1 MFVDGVM
8 YGSGTSISV
17 DIKNAT
23 NNLTV
28 GGNVAGAGYWNG
40 FISNVRVINNT
51 ALYTSNF
58 TPPSAPLTNVTN
70 TKLLCCQ
77 SNTSATEG
85 AVKPGNIT
93 ANGDVA
99 ATTFNPFNTDIN
111 TVRGQETGYPTL
123 NPLQQSLNS
132 TPTISNGN
140 LTLTKSAGGAE
151 WTNTG
156 CTMTIPKSG
165 KWFWEITW
173 TSVGGG
179 SVARCGVADSN
190 DYEFNRNTSGTGLP
204 WMGSGTGTSW
214 SCDVRGYK
222 YHDGTETTGYLPAFA
237 AGDVMGILLDRDENT
252 ITYTRNGIS
261 GGVAHSNVSP
271 DFVTPGF
278 GLHAG
283 TTNSLDVNFGQKP
296 FKFPPPDGF
305 QPLNGT
311 TILPET
317 VIIRP
322 DQYFGTTIYSGS
334 TGAGTIKDENIEF
347 TPDFVW
353 VKDRTGTEPHALYD
367 TVRGMANGNGNFYRL
382 STTSQNGNNSPTNE
396 LTSMIRGGFTANN
409 NGHIFYNSKNYV
421 SWMWKGNGGSSNTF
435 NIDDVGYANASDV
448 NMSVGALNNIAFNK
462 SQAWSSNASGGGNAA
477 KHLMAVVQEKII
489 IVTLVVHSQSVSLT
503 AISGRIWWN
512 WWWRWNSGA
521 TEHSL
526 CQMVVHCHRKKNMM
540 FFRILQN

>member
-1 MFVDGVM
+1 
-8 YGSGTSISV
+8 
-17 DIKNAT
+17 
-23 NNLTV
+23 
-28 GGNVAGAGYWNG
+28 
-40 FISNVRVINNT
+40 
-51 ALYTSNF
+51 
-58 TPPSAPLTNVTN
+58 
-70 TKLLCCQ
+70 
-77 SNTSATEG
+77 
-85 AVKPGNIT
+85 
-93 ANGDVA
+93 
-99 ATTFNPFNTDIN
+99 
-111 TVRGQETGYPTL
+111 
-123 NPLQQSLNS
+123 
-132 TPTISNGN
+132 
-140 LTLTKSAGGAE
+140 
-151 WTNTG
+151 
-156 CTMTIPKSG
+156 MTIPKSG

-367 TVRGMANGNGNFYRL
+367 TVRGSAGNGNFYRL

-421 SWMWKGNGGSSNTF
+421 SWMWKSWWKF
-435 NIDDVGYANASDV
+435 
-448 NMSVGALNNIAFNK
+448 
-462 SQAWSSNASGGGNAA
+462 
-477 KHLMAVVQEKII
+477 KHLQY
-489 IVTLVVHSQSVSLT
+489 
-503 AISGRIWWN
+503 
-512 WWWRWNSGA
+512 
-521 TEHSL
+521 
-526 CQMVVHCHRKKNMM
+526 
-540 FFRILQN
+540 